1 MNIDAAVRVL
11 RDAGHAEAA
20 DWVGRLGM
28 SPSGF
33 LRWLA
38 ERGLPLR
45 FEPEPGPEPEEPA
58 RSAVAAM
65 LLDDD
70 DAAPSFRLR
79 IDGRLLRGPRGRV
92 RLSPALRL
100 LLRALQAPGEWVAH
114 EYTPQSGER
123 LLRAARSDLGYIAPE
138 LAERVATPL
147 VEPGRVRV
155 GYRDPTRLIVRDAG
169 GIN

>member
-1 MNIDAAVRVL
+1 MNIDAAVEVL
-11 RDAGHAEAA
+11 REAGHAEAA

-45 FEPEPGPEPEEPA
+45 VEPEPEPEPEVPA

-70 DAAPSFRLR
+70 GAPSFRLR

-138 LAERVATPL
+138 LAERVATPT
-147 VEPGRVRV
+147 VERGRVRV

-169 GIN
+169 DIS

>member
-1 MNIDAAVRVL
+1 MNIDAAVEVL
-11 RDAGHAEAA
+11 REAGHAEAA

-28 SPSGF
+28 PPSGF

-45 FEPEPGPEPEEPA
+45 VEPEPEPEEPA
-58 RSAVAAM
+58 PSAVAAM

-138 LAERVATPL
+138 LAERLAVPI

-155 GYRDPTRLIVRDAG
+155 GYRDPTRLVVRDAG
-169 GIN
+169 DIN